1 MTSRRLRSLI
11 GQLSFDLV
19 PNMVLAKIKIH
30 EHRTKQTYHNYT
42 FQPLMSF
49 WGDITLQSEIYKQLK
64 ALNIIENV
72 EK

>member
-19 PNMVLAKIKIH
+19 RNMVLAKIKIH

-49 WGDITLQSEIYKQLK
+49 WGDMTDRFDHDVSSLL
-64 ALNIIENV
+64 ADGRFVVLF
-72 EK
+72 